1 MILEQSLTTSMKM
14 DLHIRSNTI
23 KDIEENTGN
32 TFFNKKHGNIFLE
45 SSPKAKETKTKK
57 TKQDIRLI
65 KLKSFLLL
73 LFVFYSKGNHQ
84 QNKKITYEMGD
95 NIYKKN

>member
-73 LFVFYSKGNHQ
+73 LFVRFLQ
-84 QNKKITYEMGD
+84 QRKPSTKQKD
-95 NIYKKN
+95 NL

>member
-73 LFVFYSKGNHQ
+73 LFVHFLQ
-84 QNKKITYEMGD
+84 QRKPSTKQKD
-95 NIYKKN
+95 NL